1 MKNLFYT
8 ISPITAP
15 LFHLPVFGQTSEQQ
29 HLFTTIAN
37 SFGQAKPIPKL
48 EITKTCKSSAKYLPS
63 EQKIQI
69 EECLIQLTKSF
80 GKDSTNALAIIMGH
94 ELAHYY
100 KSHEWSREFAYSLR
114 GTKISEAISSEKS
127 DFIEAQADQ
136 IGLLQVALCGYQ
148 PYEVYKKLIGAIYS
162 KYKLG
167 DKIPGYPTKTER
179 IKIAES
185 VAYNSLEMYP
195 VYMAG
200 VFLSSIDENE
210 FATECFEKVL
220 KVYPS
225 REVLNNIA
233 VCKMREIVKN
243 TSKLHLPF
251 IFDLEIDPITRLKK
265 PTLRGADS
273 ETDEEVLLNNA
284 MRFLENA
291 ILTDKTYSEAYY
303 NLALCYILK
312 GDYEIAIGK
321 LHEAGAIPSSVLS
334 TKFIMLKSI
343 AYYMD
348 GQQDKALNT
357 MKLLKESSKK
367 NDYNKE
373 IICKGLAFF
382 NSKVELNNW
391 LKMNIPKNTI
401 NEPQKSNFKATEL
414 NSNYETISLKD
425 NHKIEYKLND
435 GLVIVNIADGKRN
448 YLINIKVID
457 KKAIGSLKTNFL
469 KIEDYSDYKIT
480 IIEY

>member
-1 MKNLFYT
+1 
-8 ISPITAP
+8 
-15 LFHLPVFGQTSEQQ
+15 
-29 HLFTTIAN
+29 
-37 SFGQAKPIPKL
+37 
-48 EITKTCKSSAKYLPS
+48 
-63 EQKIQI
+63 
-69 EECLIQLTKSF
+69 
-80 GKDSTNALAIIMGH
+80 
-94 ELAHYY
+94 
-100 KSHEWSREFAYSLR
+100 
-114 GTKISEAISSEKS
+114 
-127 DFIEAQADQ
+127 
-136 IGLLQVALCGYQ
+136 
-148 PYEVYKKLIGAIYS
+148 
-162 KYKLG
+162 
-167 DKIPGYPTKTER
+167 
-179 IKIAES
+179 
-185 VAYNSLEMYP
+185 
-195 VYMAG
+195 
-200 VFLSSIDENE
+200 
-210 FATECFEKVL
+210 
-220 KVYPS
+220 
-225 REVLNNIA
+225 
-233 VCKMREIVKN
+233 
-243 TSKLHLPF
+243 
-251 IFDLEIDPITRLKK
+251 
-265 PTLRGADS
+265 
-273 ETDEEVLLNNA
+273 
-284 MRFLENA
+284 
-291 ILTDKTYSEAYY
+291 
-303 NLALCYILK
+303 
-312 GDYEIAIGK
+312 

-373 IICKGLAFF
+373 IISKGLAFF

-414 NSNYETISLKD
+414 NSNYETILLKD